1 MQESSSTTQ
10 TGRAKYRPYIYWGVV
25 VLVAWLVYLA
35 GIGYSP
41 GYYVD
46 ESGLSYNAYLVST
59 TGAGEFGPRFPLYFQ
74 LFTGGFTQYSNPT
87 QIYLLAGLFF
97 FTGPSILAARI
108 LAATSVFAAC
118 VLMGFLAKR
127 MTGSRLIGVI
137 IVVMA
142 MISPWLFEVGRLV
155 LETFFYPV
163 SLVIF
168 LLAAWYAS
176 RRDSWS
182 WGNSMAIVAGLV
194 LLTYSYTIGRL
205 LGPLLAFGLVFLIT
219 DRERLIS
226 VAKTWGLYALSM
238 VPLLVYLRQNPGVT
252 TRFYLLSYIKPESTW
267 GDIAANFV
275 RRYIEDINPYIL
287 LTRGDINP
295 RHHIP
300 DAYGSLYFAA
310 VGLVV
315 IGIVVAIVRC
325 RREAW
330 WRFALWGLLAA
341 YVPGAMTIDANHT
354 LRMIAVPV
362 FFILFTIPAVE
373 WLLGKRPVFGVS
385 SDDDD
390 ESKDGTEKGKL
401 FVPAKRVVLALLM
414 IGLSVEAAYFHK
426 QYYQRASLRG
436 YVFDA
441 AYKDAYDLA
450 VAQPSR
456 PIYLVDGYWGP
467 AYIHARWY
475 AALEGRSRDEF
486 VHQPYGVPP
495 PANVIVISSDRACT
509 SCQMI
514 ERKGD
519 YIVYRTTGP

>member
-1 MQESSSTTQ
+1 MQKTSLTTKLGDVNLK
-10 TGRAKYRPYIYWGVV
+10 TYVFWGGV
-25 VLVAWLVYLA
+25 VLVAWLVYMA

-41 GYYVD
+41 GYFVD

-108 LAATSVFAAC
+108 MAATSVFAAC
-118 VLMGFLAKR
+118 MLLGFLANR
-127 MTGSRLIGVI
+127 MTGSRMIGLII
-137 IVVMA
+137 AVMA

-163 SLVIF
+163 SLVIL
-168 LLAAWYAS
+168 LLAVWQAS

-182 WGNSMAIVAGLV
+182 WGNSVAIVAGLV

-219 DRERLIS
+219 DRQRLIS

-238 VPLLVYLRQNPGVT
+238 IPLLVYLRQNPGVT

-275 RRYIEDINPYIL
+275 KRYFEDVNPYIL

-315 IGIVVAIVRC
+315 IGIVVAVVRC
-325 RREAW
+325 RRESY

-341 YVPGAMTIDANHT
+341 YVPGAMTIDTNHT

-373 WLLGKRPVFGVS
+373 WLLGKRAIVAAS
-385 SDDDD
+385 EDDG
-390 ESKDGTEKGKL
+390 EPAGGIEKDKR
-401 FVPAKRVVLALLM
+401 FVVAKQVVLSVLM
-414 IGLSVEAAYFHK
+414 IALCLEAAYFHK

-441 AYKDAYDLA
+441 AYKDAYDVA
-450 VAQPSR
+450 VAEPSR

-475 AALEGRSRDEF
+475 AALEGRSQDEF
-486 VHQPYGVPP
+486 VHQQYGVPP

-509 SCQMI
+509 ACQMI